1 LRGASVLDRIQES
14 KPISSGAV
22 TLILGGARSGKSRY
36 AQALAT
42 QAQDKDV
49 VYLATAEASDDE
61 MRSKIQ
67 RHRSERPSTWKTVEV
82 TLQLDGA
89 VAQYGR
95 RNSFLLIDCLTTFT
109 ANLMT
114 AENGDSDAILRR
126 IDRLRSALL
135 STEAV
140 VAMVS
145 NEVGSGV
152 VPAFPSGCQFRELL
166 GEVNQIMARISRNVI
181 FMVAG
186 YPLALKGAI
195 ELPQ

>member
-22 TLILGGARSGKSRY
+22 TLILGGSRSGKSRY

-82 TLQLDGA
+82 PLQLDGA

-135 STEAV
+135 STEAAV
-140 VAMVS
+140 SMVS

>member
-1 LRGASVLDRIQES
+1 LVLDRIQEI

-82 TLQLDGA
+82 PLQLDGA

-135 STEAV
+135 STEAA
-140 VAMVS
+140 VALVS